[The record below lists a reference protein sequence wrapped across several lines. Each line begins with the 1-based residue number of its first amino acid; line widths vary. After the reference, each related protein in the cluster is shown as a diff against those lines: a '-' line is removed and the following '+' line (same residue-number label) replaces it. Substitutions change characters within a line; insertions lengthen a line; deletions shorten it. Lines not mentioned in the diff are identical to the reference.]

1 MKKILSLLFI
11 LVLSLIIS
19 ITTSFAKEFTDVK
32 EGEWYTDSI
41 SYVADNKLML
51 GTSENRFSPLL
62 KVSRAQMAQIL
73 WNLAGNPSV
82 DGETDYVDVQ
92 KGKWY
97 NNPIDWVS
105 TVGVMTGYGN
115 NTFGPDDTITR
126 EQLAKVLHKYTMYLD
141 IPMAG
146 ILDKYTDK
154 GNISSWALEGMSW
167 AASEGLITGTSSKTI
182 SPKSDADRAQ
192 LATIIKRYCENVAT
206 EHEWPAGNEYFK
218 NYDIVSTPADLSIYE
233 NEWEW
238 LCNDDLYLFDKTDE
252 GYLKFK
258 FIGNLDVF
266 PSQDTAT
273 LYVALKTVDE
283 DGNEVTLSTP
293 YAVYPG
299 KEYTIGFPYGPGE
312 YSWGVDCDYKTICD
326 GGTFEVSEEDYEKSM
341 LASLTMCNYISPSM
355 VQLEA
360 DRVSSAV
367 TTDEEK
373 AHAIFNWFCKNTKYD
388 SNRHLDDEFNWG
400 YVPAYNRIIEK
411 GGAICKDFAGMY
423 TAMCRSQ
430 GIKSRVCV
438 GYLYKGDEEIG
449 YHALSEVFWDG
460 KWHTVDP
467 TIAASSGTGFKD
479 LDDRLFYYEK
489 VTSARMKVDYMY

>member
-1 MKKILSLLFI
+1 MLF
-11 LVLSLIIS
+11 VLSVSLTVVS
-19 ITTSFAKEFTDVK
+19 AKEFTDIK
-32 EGEWYTDSI
+32 GDEWYAESV

-82 DGETDYVDVQ
+82 DGETDFVDVQ

-105 TVGVMTGYGN
+105 TVGVMTGYGK
-115 NTFGPDDTITR
+115 NTFGPDDSITR
-126 EQLAKVLHKYTMYLD
+126 EQLAKVLHTYTMYLD
-141 IPMAG
+141 IPLAG
-146 ILDKYTDK
+146 ILDKYVDK
-154 GNISSWALEGMSW
+154 GSISSWALESMSW
-167 AASEGLITGTSSKTI
+167 AVTEGLISGTSSKTL
-182 SPKSDADRAQ
+182 SPKSPADRGQ
-192 LATIIKRYCENVAT
+192 LAKILKNYCENVAS

-218 NYDIVSTPADLSIYE
+218 DYDVVPTPDDLSMYE

-238 LCNDDLYLFDKTDE
+238 LCNDDLYLINKTDE
-252 GYLKFK
+252 GYLQFK
-258 FIGNLDVF
+258 FLGSLDVF
-266 PSQDTAT
+266 PNQDTAT
-273 LYVALKTVDE
+273 LYVELKTTDDE
-283 DGNEVTLSTP
+283 GNEKVISTP

-299 KEYTIGFPYGPGE
+299 KEYIIGFPYGPGE
-312 YSWGVDCDYKTICD
+312 YSWGVDCDWKTLCE
-326 GGTFEVSEEDYEKSM
+326 GGTFEVTEEDYEKSM

-360 DRVSSAV
+360 DRVSSKV

-373 AHAIFNWFCKNTKYD
+373 AHAIFNWFCKNTRYD
-388 SNRHLDDEFNWG
+388 SNRHFDEEFNWG

-423 TAMCRSQ
+423 VAMCRSQ

-449 YHALSEVFWDG
+449 YHALAEVFWDNE
-460 KWHTVDP
+460 WHTVDP
-467 TIAASSGTGFKD
+467 TIAASSGTGFSD
-479 LDDRLFYYEK
+479 LDNLLFYYEK
-489 VTSARMKVDYMY
+489 VTSARLKVDYMY